1 MKRRMIRLHQTPFGV
16 RSGSAYSA
24 RELPFRLGSSLDS
37 VTSTQDNNEK
47 DYTAASRHRR
57 LYMLEQGV
65 HGGMLPNRM
74 YIARAR
80 IRGYASLSITWYT
93 RLQRP
98 LDLLRLVEKDGRELE
113 SYIETSLSTAGLKPL
128 EMAIQARDN
137 PETQIISPRRSQST
151 SLEQVLVHVHT
162 D

>member
-1 MKRRMIRLHQTPFGV
+1 
-16 RSGSAYSA
+16 
-24 RELPFRLGSSLDS
+24 
-37 VTSTQDNNEK
+37 
-47 DYTAASRHRR
+47 
-57 LYMLEQGV
+57 MLEQGV

-80 IRGYASLSITWYT
+80 IRGYASLSITSYT

-128 EMAIQARDN
+128 ETAIQAMNN
-137 PETQIISPRRSQST
+137 PETQIISPRKSQST